1 MTDVVRVQGCTC
13 VYMLI
18 YKNEH
23 TENLHSTTYMT
34 AHAWFYAVCT
44 DFPTYSLALEQD
56 RLVYMMTMAFAAAT
70 EIAEEY

>member
-1 MTDVVRVQGCTC
+1 
-13 VYMLI
+13 
-18 YKNEH
+18 
-23 TENLHSTTYMT
+23 MT

-44 DFPTYSLALEQD
+44 DFPTYSFALEQD